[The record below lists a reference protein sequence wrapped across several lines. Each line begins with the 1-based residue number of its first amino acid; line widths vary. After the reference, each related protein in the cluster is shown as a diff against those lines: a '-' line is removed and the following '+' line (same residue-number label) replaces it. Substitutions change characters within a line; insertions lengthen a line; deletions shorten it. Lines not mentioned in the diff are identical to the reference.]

1 MAFDSGCPM
10 KSKLSSTHSYLQ
22 VLTKLFQKEN
32 IQDELTGTDYSNSAL
47 CFKCKPLLDDLFRLQ
62 HQLRIKKNEIVK
74 TFKTSRNN
82 SCDNFQSN
90 EEPIEDVNDAT
101 ELDLDNSSSKTTPI
115 PSKKTVVKEKKST
128 ARKKDVYN
136 VETLLEKKGNKYLV
150 KWEGYSDK
158 DNTWEP
164 ASSIPKHI
172 LKFYEV
178 DSTRFGFP
186 APETDEEEE
195 GENEFEVD
203 KIMDKRVAGSTTEY
217 LVRWKNFDDP
227 EEDTWETASNLGEK
241 IVKDFE
247 KKLEKNARRSSING
261 VSKIETPVRESS
273 RTPRSKSNKAETPV
287 RETSRTP
294 RTKSDKVEIPLS
306 KTSRTPREKPVN
318 TMSDVERAKLKNL
331 PEEKRTS
338 GPAPKKG
345 SNPSNETPKNKLK
358 ESQPAKKVYQ
368 IESLLK
374 KEANKYLVKWEGFPS
389 SQNTWEPKSH
399 ISGFILDYYEEDPSR
414 LGMPAPSSPMEESF
428 EEEYEVEE
436 VLKKRHRKGKVEYY
450 VKWKNYEEW
459 TWEPLDN
466 LLNAKSLI
474 EKFNAGEAESS
485 ATKSDKGNEED
496 EEYEVEEVLKKRH
509 RKGKVQYY
517 VKWKNYEEWTW
528 EPMDNLVN
536 AKSLIE
542 KFDAAE
548 TESSATKSNEDNE
561 EEYEVEK
568 VLKKRHRKGK
578 VQYYVKWKNYEEW
591 TWEPLDNLLNAKSL
605 IDKFEAAEA
614 DVKST
619 KSTKENGE
627 DKTKQFEYEVEKV
640 LKKRSRKGKTEYFV
654 KWKNFN
660 ETTWEPVAN
669 LTNAENLIDEFNKTQ
684 ETEPEKKE
692 PEEEAEVYE
701 VEIVLDKR
709 IKKGKLE
716 YFVKWKNYDETTWE
730 PLNNLLNVRDLID
743 DFERKQVN
751 NKLLKFNVNGVK
763 YIY

>member
-1 MAFDSGCPM
+1 MG
-10 KSKLSSTHSYLQ
+10 
-22 VLTKLFQKEN
+22 
-32 IQDELTGTDYSNSAL
+32 
-47 CFKCKPLLDDLFRLQ
+47 
-62 HQLRIKKNEIVK
+62 
-74 TFKTSRNN
+74 
-82 SCDNFQSN
+82 
-90 EEPIEDVNDAT
+90 
-101 ELDLDNSSSKTTPI
+101 
-115 PSKKTVVKEKKST
+115 
-128 ARKKDVYN
+128 
-136 VETLLEKKGNKYLV
+136 
-150 KWEGYSDK
+150 
-158 DNTWEP
+158 
-164 ASSIPKHI
+164 
-172 LKFYEV
+172 
-178 DSTRFGFP
+178 
-186 APETDEEEE
+186 EE

-227 EEDTWETASNLGEK
+227 EEDTWETASNLGEE

-261 VSKIETPVRESS
+261 VRKIETPVRESS

-294 RTKSDKVEIPLS
+294 RTKSDKVETPLN

-318 TMSDVERAKLKNL
+318 TMSDVERAKLKN
-331 PEEKRTS
+331 
-338 GPAPKKG
+338 
-345 SNPSNETPKNKLK
+345 
-358 ESQPAKKVYQ
+358 AKKVYQ

-374 KEANKYLVKWEGFPS
+374 KEANKYLVKWEGLPS

-436 VLKKRHRKGKVEYY
+436 VLKKRHRRGKVEYY

-474 EKFNAGEAESS
+474 EKFN
-485 ATKSDKGNEED
+485 
-496 EEYEVEEVLKKRH
+496 
-509 RKGKVQYY
+509 
-517 VKWKNYEEWTW
+517 
-528 EPMDNLVN
+528 
-536 AKSLIE
+536 
-542 KFDAAE
+542 
-548 TESSATKSNEDNE
+548 
-561 EEYEVEK
+561 
-568 VLKKRHRKGK
+568 
-578 VQYYVKWKNYEEW
+578 
-591 TWEPLDNLLNAKSL
+591 
-605 IDKFEAAEA
+605 AAEA

-743 DFERKQVN
+743 DFERKQIQEEVSAIFGSDIEEN
-751 NKLLKFNVNGVK
+751 TKVEVEYEVEKVLEKRFRKGRAEYFVKWKHYNETTWEPLKNLGNVQDLIEDFEKREQENTEKKEISGQLEAQKEQEKENDGEYEVEKVIEKRFRKGRVEYFVK
-763 YIY
+763 WKNYDETTWEPLKNLANAEDLIEKFEKSQA

>member
-74 TFKTSRNN
+74 TFKTSQNN

-115 PSKKTVVKEKKST
+115 PSNKAVVKEKKSS

-227 EEDTWETASNLGEK
+227 EEDTWETASNLGEE

-294 RTKSDKVEIPLS
+294 RTKSDNVEIPLS

-338 GPAPKKG
+338 SPAPKKG

-474 EKFNAGEAESS
+474 EKFNAAEAESS

-548 TESSATKSNEDNE
+548 TESSASKSNEENE

-751 NKLLKFNVNGVK
+751 NKLLKFNVNVVK

>member
-115 PSKKTVVKEKKST
+115 PSNKTVVKEKKSS

-203 KIMDKRVAGSTTEY
+203 KIMDKRVAGSKTEY

-227 EEDTWETASNLGEK
+227 EEDTWETASNLGEE
-241 IVKDFE
+241 IVKEFE

-261 VSKIETPVRESS
+261 VNKIDSPMRESSKTPRSKSDKADTPVRETSK
-273 RTPRSKSNKAETPV
+273 TPRSKSNKAETPV

-294 RTKSDKVEIPLS
+294 RTKSDKVETPLS

-318 TMSDVERAKLKNL
+318 TMSDVERAKLKN
-331 PEEKRTS
+331 
-338 GPAPKKG
+338 
-345 SNPSNETPKNKLK
+345 
-358 ESQPAKKVYQ
+358 AKKVYQ

-399 ISGFILDYYEEDPSR
+399 ISGFILDYYEEDLSR

-459 TWEPLDN
+459 TWEPLEN
-466 LLNAKSLI
+466 LLNAKTLI
-474 EKFNAGEAESS
+474 EKFNAAEAESS
-485 ATKSDKGNEED
+485 ATKSNKGNEED

-528 EPMDNLVN
+528 EPLDNLLN

-548 TESSATKSNEDNE
+548 AESSAAKSNDENKE
-561 EEYEVEK
+561 EEYEVEE

-614 DVKST
+614 DPKLT

-627 DKTKQFEYEVEKV
+627 DKSKQFEYEVEKV

-669 LTNAENLIDEFNKTQ
+669 LTNAENLIEEFNKTQ

-692 PEEEAEVYE
+692 PEEDAEVYE

-751 NKLLKFNVNGVK
+751 IKLFELNVSSVYGVK

>member
-1 MAFDSGCPM
+1 
-10 KSKLSSTHSYLQ
+10 
-22 VLTKLFQKEN
+22 
-32 IQDELTGTDYSNSAL
+32 
-47 CFKCKPLLDDLFRLQ
+47 
-62 HQLRIKKNEIVK
+62 
-74 TFKTSRNN
+74 
-82 SCDNFQSN
+82 
-90 EEPIEDVNDAT
+90 
-101 ELDLDNSSSKTTPI
+101 
-115 PSKKTVVKEKKST
+115 
-128 ARKKDVYN
+128 
-136 VETLLEKKGNKYLV
+136 
-150 KWEGYSDK
+150 
-158 DNTWEP
+158 
-164 ASSIPKHI
+164 
-172 LKFYEV
+172 
-178 DSTRFGFP
+178 
-186 APETDEEEE
+186 
-195 GENEFEVD
+195 
-203 KIMDKRVAGSTTEY
+203 
-217 LVRWKNFDDP
+217 VRWKNFDDP
-227 EEDTWETASNLGEK
+227 EEDTWETASNLGEE
-241 IVKDFE
+241 IVKEFE

-273 RTPRSKSNKAETPV
+273 RTPKSKSNKAETPV

-294 RTKSDKVEIPLS
+294 RTKSEKVETPLN

-318 TMSDVERAKLKNL
+318 TMSDVERAKLKN
-331 PEEKRTS
+331 
-338 GPAPKKG
+338 
-345 SNPSNETPKNKLK
+345 
-358 ESQPAKKVYQ
+358 AKKVYQ

-474 EKFNAGEAESS
+474 EKFNAAETESS
-485 ATKSDKGNEED
+485 ATKSDKRNEED

-528 EPMDNLVN
+528 EPLDNLVN

-548 TESSATKSNEDNE
+548 TESSATKSNEENE

-743 DFERKQVN
+743 DFERKQIQEEVSAIFGSDIEEN
-751 NKLLKFNVNGVK
+751 TKVEVEYEVEKVLEKRFRKGRAEYFVKWKHYNETTWEPLKNLGNVQDLIEDFEKREQENTEKKEISGQLEAQKEQENENDGEYEVEKVIEKRFRKGRVEYFVK
-763 YIY
+763 WKNYDETTWEPLKNLANAEDLIEKFEKSQA

>member
-1 MAFDSGCPM
+1 MG
-10 KSKLSSTHSYLQ
+10 
-22 VLTKLFQKEN
+22 
-32 IQDELTGTDYSNSAL
+32 
-47 CFKCKPLLDDLFRLQ
+47 
-62 HQLRIKKNEIVK
+62 
-74 TFKTSRNN
+74 
-82 SCDNFQSN
+82 
-90 EEPIEDVNDAT
+90 
-101 ELDLDNSSSKTTPI
+101 
-115 PSKKTVVKEKKST
+115 
-128 ARKKDVYN
+128 
-136 VETLLEKKGNKYLV
+136 
-150 KWEGYSDK
+150 
-158 DNTWEP
+158 
-164 ASSIPKHI
+164 
-172 LKFYEV
+172 
-178 DSTRFGFP
+178 

-203 KIMDKRVAGSTTEY
+203 KIMDKRLAGSTTEY

-241 IVKDFE
+241 IVKEFE

-306 KTSRTPREKPVN
+306 KTSRTPREKPAN

-338 GPAPKKG
+338 SPAPKKG
-345 SNPSNETPKNKLK
+345 SNPSNETPRNKLK

-474 EKFNAGEAESS
+474 EKFNAAEAESS
-485 ATKSDKGNEED
+485 ATKSDKGNEE
-496 EEYEVEEVLKKRH
+496 EEVLKKRH

-517 VKWKNYEEWTW
+517 VKWKNYEEWTS
-528 EPMDNLVN
+528 EP
-536 AKSLIE
+536 
-542 KFDAAE
+542 
-548 TESSATKSNEDNE
+548 
-561 EEYEVEK
+561 
-568 VLKKRHRKGK
+568 
-578 VQYYVKWKNYEEW
+578 
-591 TWEPLDNLLNAKSL
+591 
-605 IDKFEAAEA
+605 
-614 DVKST
+614 
-619 KSTKENGE
+619 
-627 DKTKQFEYEVEKV
+627 
-640 LKKRSRKGKTEYFV
+640 
-654 KWKNFN
+654 
-660 ETTWEPVAN
+660 
-669 LTNAENLIDEFNKTQ
+669 
-684 ETEPEKKE
+684 
-692 PEEEAEVYE
+692 
-701 VEIVLDKR
+701 
-709 IKKGKLE
+709 
-716 YFVKWKNYDETTWE
+716 
-730 PLNNLLNVRDLID
+730 
-743 DFERKQVN
+743 
-751 NKLLKFNVNGVK
+751 
-763 YIY
+763 